1 MQFHPQLALTA
12 HGKLLDLIFDQKIS
26 NLIPFPKKCLSC
38 VIIIKWAMGAKDF
51 IVCILNTKITL

>member
-1 MQFHPQLALTA
+1 
-12 HGKLLDLIFDQKIS
+12 LLDLIFDQKIS